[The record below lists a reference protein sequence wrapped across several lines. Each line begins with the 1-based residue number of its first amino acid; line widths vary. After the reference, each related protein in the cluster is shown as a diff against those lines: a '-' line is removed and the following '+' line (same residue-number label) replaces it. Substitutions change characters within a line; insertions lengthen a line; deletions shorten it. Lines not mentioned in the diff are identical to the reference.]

1 MRPPE
6 SEL

>member
-6 SEL
+6 